1 MCKTFSILK
10 KCSCLN
16 AQRDILGNSNEFD
29 FFSEKRQNLRGNN
42 YNNMGLFVCKMYIIS
57 SCDRADGCKYSKC
70 RVTLHTIR
78 AFFCL

>member
-1 MCKTFSILK
+1 MFVFKRTKRHSWEIQMSL
-10 KCSCLN
+10 
-16 AQRDILGNSNEFD
+16 I
-29 FFSEKRQNLRGNN
+29 FFQKRGNN

>member
-10 KCSCLN
+10 NVRVKTHKETF
-16 AQRDILGNSNEFD
+16 LGNSNEFD